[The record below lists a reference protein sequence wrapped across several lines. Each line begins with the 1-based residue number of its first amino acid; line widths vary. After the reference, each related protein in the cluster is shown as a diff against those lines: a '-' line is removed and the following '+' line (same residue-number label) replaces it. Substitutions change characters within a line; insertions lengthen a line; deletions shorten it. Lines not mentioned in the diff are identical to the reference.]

1 MTPPSPAPARPHA
14 DPTQLLRLLTP
25 RETKALALLATG
37 LETRAIA
44 EQLGISPGT
53 ARTHLH
59 RAMRKLGVRTREE
72 ATALAGRLSAA
83 PVTHPAPAPVVVPAL
98 APAPTAVAA
107 GPLPVTEPRPT
118 SFEELCSLTHTRLV
132 QQTFLLT
139 ACRHRAVH
147 AVHLALSA
155 AGRRWAEVSGLPDP
169 EGWVREYAFEAAQ
182 AVWHRG
188 GPRRAHLI
196 RLPHRQ
202 IRVHPPSELPPRPDQ
217 NRLTPRD
224 RDLLKAL
231 KRLTRPQRRALV
243 LHDALGLPA
252 VRVAAEVQSSTAAAT
267 GRILSA
273 RAALARTVPA
283 LVGPDPA
290 DPEFGP
296 RLGALLHQAAVHG
309 CPSPRPPSARLLK
322 VRGRTRA
329 GLATAT
335 AGAVTL
341 AMAAAI
347 VATLTG
353 NGPSELFRPAE
364 LGPGQVC
371 STATSG
377 SAGPAV
383 PSPGSGAWPGLR
395 SHWCGPAPGQ
405 SIPRGPAPAAAPAT
419 APATA
424 PTAAAAAAAA
434 ARPTGQGF
442 RLVTTPPAAPP
453 LPSLPV
459 TVPPAPCP
467 ALRLCPGTAVEL
479 PVELPAGLSPAAR
492 TGNARSTPDHAA

>member
-1 MTPPSPAPARPHA
+1 MTSPSPAPARPHA

-25 RETKALALLATG
+25 RETQALALLATG
-37 LETRAIA
+37 LDTRAIA

-83 PVTHPAPAPVVVPAL
+83 PVTHPAPA
-98 APAPTAVAA
+98 AVAA
-107 GPLPVTEPRPT
+107 GPLPVTEPRPA

-169 EGWVREYAFEAAQ
+169 EGWVREYAFETAQ

-188 GPRRAHLI
+188 GPRRAHLL

-202 IRVHPPSELPPRPDQ
+202 IRVHPPSDPPPRPDLPPRPDQ
-217 NRLTPRD
+217 GRLTPRD

-267 GRILSA
+267 GRVLSA

-296 RLGALLHQAAVHG
+296 RLGALLHQAAVRG

-322 VRGRTRA
+322 ARGRTRA
-329 GLATAT
+329 GLATAA

-377 SAGPAV
+377 SAGPAI
-383 PSPGSGAWPGLR
+383 PSPGGGAWPGLR
-395 SHWCGPAPGQ
+395 SHWCGPTPGQ
-405 SIPRGPAPAAAPAT
+405 PIPRGPAPAAAPAT
-419 APATA
+419 APTAA
-424 PTAAAAAAAA
+424 PTTAAAAAAA
-434 ARPTGQGF
+434 ARPTGQGL
-442 RLVTTPPAAPP
+442 RPVATPPAAPP

-459 TVPPAPCP
+459 TVPPVPCP
-467 ALRLCPGTAVEL
+467 TLRLCPGTPGTPGTAVALRTEL
-479 PVELPAGLSPAAR
+479 PVR
-492 TGNARSTPDHAA
+492 